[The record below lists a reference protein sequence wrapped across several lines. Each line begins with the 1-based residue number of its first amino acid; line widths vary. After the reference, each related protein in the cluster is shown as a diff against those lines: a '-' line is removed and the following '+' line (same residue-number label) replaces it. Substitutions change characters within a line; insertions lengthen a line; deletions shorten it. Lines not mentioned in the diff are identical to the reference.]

1 MTSVTCPARL
11 FLLAAINQE
20 GPGFLWEMH
29 AHNSLISWN
38 LTAATFSFY
47 FPGTNTWKGSTQVSS
62 QSKANQKLARRIR
75 GWRGTQRNNTT
86 RAAQPRRRPMY
97 LLRLPRVVTLA
108 RSDCDLGIWLSSLA
122 VLPRGKCVRERD
134 ALY

>member
-62 QSKANQKLARRIR
+62 QSKAYLSKAGADAEDQGMARHA
-75 GWRGTQRNNTT
+75 TEKHNTGSAT
-86 RAAQPRRRPMY
+86 AAQAN
-97 LLRLPRVVTLA
+97 VLA
-108 RSDCDLGIWLSSLA
+108 APAARCDT
-122 VLPRGKCVRERD
+122 RTQ
-134 ALY
+134 